1 MQALNLNLTL
11 PQLLDQV
18 AAQRPEHEALVDLV
32 SGRRISYAELRAEA
46 RALALGLLALGL
58 TPGRHLALWAPNQ
71 PEWLAAW
78 FAAEYAGLVLTS
90 VDTNA
95 GGEQLAYL
103 LGQSQAQALI
113 LAPGLAGAEYLAA
126 LAELCPELAQTPAG
140 GGRLRCAA
148 LPGLERVV
156 VLPGAGQG
164 VAPAGAL
171 AWEAVLDLGRAQDPA
186 RLAAVAQQQTPDQP
200 ATLLY
205 TSGTTGAPKGVLSP
219 HYGLINT
226 SAFSARNQGLG
237 PKDRLALS
245 VPLCHMFGCVCVAL
259 TGLIARATLV
269 IPSRAPDPA
278 ASLKAVAAEGLTAI
292 YGPPTSFIAM
302 LNLPE
307 YPGLDL
313 TSLRTG
319 IMAGAQ
325 CPIELM
331 RRVMDELGVSQV
343 LNGYGQTEASSWIAQ
358 TRPDDPPELRVASV
372 GRAIDG
378 VAVKVIDPASGAEL
392 KAGQVGEIC
401 ARGFNMVG
409 YYQMAAATRTALDPA
424 GWLHTGDL
432 GSLDAAGYI
441 RIAGRLKEVIRKAG
455 LAIFPG
461 VVEEVLY
468 THPAVHTAQVVGAA
482 HERLGEEVAACIK
495 LKPQKTWDAA
505 GVLAFLRG
513 KVPESHLPG
522 LVRFMDDFPMTPLGK
537 IQKFRLREM
546 LGVLRD

>member
-1 MQALNLNLTL
+1 MQALNLTL
-11 PQLLDQV
+11 PQLLDQA
-18 AAQRPEHEALVDLV
+18 AAQHPDHEALVDLP
-32 SGRRISYAELRAEA
+32 SGRRLTYAGLRDQA
-46 RALALGLLALGL
+46 RALALGLLSLGL
-58 TPGRHLALWAPNQ
+58 APGRHLALWAPNQ
-71 PEWLAAW
+71 PEWLVAW

-90 VDTNA
+90 VDTNCDR
-95 GGEQLAYL
+95 EQLAYV
-103 LGQSQAQALI
+103 LGQSQAQGLI
-113 LAPGLAGAEYLAA
+113 LAPGLAGGEFLAT
-126 LAELCPELAQTPAG
+126 LSGLCPGLELGQPG
-140 GGRLRCAA
+140 GGRLGCPA
-148 LPGLERVV
+148 LPDLERVV
-156 VLPGAGQG
+156 VLPGPA
-164 VAPAGAL
+164 AEIPAGAI
-171 AWEAVLDLGRAQDPA
+171 AWEAVLAQGRGQDPA
-186 RLAAVAQQQTPDQP
+186 RLAAIARAQAPDQP

-219 HYGLINT
+219 HHGLINT

-237 PKDRLALS
+237 PDDRLALS

-259 TGLIARATLV
+259 AGIIAGATLV

-278 ASLKAVAAEGLTAI
+278 ASLSAVAAERLTAI

-307 YPGLDL
+307 YPSLDL
-313 TSLRTG
+313 KSLRTG

-331 RRVMDELGVSQV
+331 RRVSGEMGVSRV

-378 VAVKVIDPASGAEL
+378 VEVKVIDPVTGQALAP
-392 KAGQVGEIC
+392 GQVGEIC

-409 YYQMAAATRTALDPA
+409 YYQMPAATKTALDPE

-432 GSLDAAGYI
+432 GSLDADGYI

-455 LAIFPG
+455 LAIYPAEL
-461 VVEEVLY
+461 EEVLY
-468 THPAVHTAQVVGAA
+468 THPAVHTAQVVGAE

-495 LKPQKTWDAA
+495 LRPGQAWSEA
-505 GVLAFLRG
+505 GVLEFLRG
-513 KVPESHLPG
+513 KVPASHLPG
-522 LVRFMDDFPMTPLGK
+522 LVRFVDAFPMTPLGK
-537 IQKFRLREM
+537 IQKFKLRAM
-546 LGVLRD
+546 LGVLKD